1 MNPAAVVTGASR
13 GIGLAIAEA
22 LAKAGYYVLGTAT
35 TQVGADQFTEQMM
48 GQGQGYVLNL
58 SDQPSIDAFAAALKA
73 DHGAPL
79 ILVNNAGITQDN
91 LAMRM
96 KPAEWN
102 AVINTNLNGVF
113 HLTQTFM
120 RGMMKAK
127 FGRIINI
134 SSVVGRMGNPG
145 QVNYAAAKA
154 GLEGFTRALGA
165 ELASRNITVNAIA
178 PGFIATDM
186 TDALSLDQQTKMLER
201 IPAARLGQPKE
212 VAALVQFLSS
222 DVAGYITGET
232 ISINGGLYMS

>member
-73 DHGAPL
+73 DHDAPL

-113 HLTQTFM
+113 HLTQSFM

-186 TDALSLDQQTKMLER
+186 TDALSPDQQSKMLEK

-212 VAALVQFLSS
+212 VAALGQFLSS

-232 ISINGGLYMS
+232 IAINGGLYMS

>member
-1 MNPAAVVTGASR
+1 
-13 GIGLAIAEA
+13 
-22 LAKAGYYVLGTAT
+22 LGTAT

-102 AVINTNLNGVF
+102 AVVNTNLNGVF

-232 ISINGGLYMS
+232 IAINGGLYMS

>member
-1 MNPAAVVTGASR
+1 MTGHAVVTGASR

-22 LAKAGYYVLGTAT
+22 LVEAGYHVLGTAT
-35 TQVGADQFTEQMM
+35 TQAGADQFSQRMA

-58 SDQPSIDAFAAALKA
+58 GDQSSIDAFTVALKA
-73 DHGAPL
+73 DHDAPL
-79 ILVNNAGITQDN
+79 ILVNNAGMAQDN

-96 KPAEWN
+96 KSAEWN

-113 HLTQTFM
+113 HLTQSFI

-145 QVNYAAAKA
+145 QVNYAASKA

-186 TDALSLDQQTKMLER
+186 TDTLSADQQAAMLER
-201 IPAARLGQPKE
+201 IPAGRLGQPKE
-212 VAALVQFLSS
+212 VASLVRFLSS
-222 DVAGYITGET
+222 DAAGYITGET
-232 ISINGGLYMS
+232 IQINGGMYMN

>member
-222 DVAGYITGET
+222 DAAGYITGET
-232 ISINGGLYMS
+232 IAINGGLYMS

>member
-1 MNPAAVVTGASR
+1 
-13 GIGLAIAEA
+13 
-22 LAKAGYYVLGTAT
+22 
-35 TQVGADQFTEQMM
+35 
-48 GQGQGYVLNL
+48 
-58 SDQPSIDAFAAALKA
+58 
-73 DHGAPL
+73 
-79 ILVNNAGITQDN
+79 

-96 KPAEWN
+96 KAAEWN

-113 HLTQTFM
+113 HLTQTFI

-145 QVNYAAAKA
+145 QVNYAAAKS

-186 TDALSLDQQTKMLER
+186 TDALSSEQQTKMLER

-212 VAALVQFLSS
+212 VADLVQFLSS
-222 DVAGYITGET
+222 DAAGYITGET
-232 ISINGGLYMS
+232 IAINGGLYMS

>member
-113 HLTQTFM
+113 HLTQTLI

-212 VAALVQFLSS
+212 LAALVQFLSS
-222 DVAGYITGET
+222 DTAGYITGET
-232 ISINGGLYMS
+232 IAINGGLYMS

>member
-22 LAKAGYYVLGTAT
+22 LVKAGYYVLGTAT

-79 ILVNNAGITQDN
+79 ILINNAGITQDN

-102 AVINTNLNGVF
+102 TVINTNLNGVF

-186 TDALSLDQQTKMLER
+186 TDALSSEQQTKMLER

-212 VAALVQFLSS
+212 VADLVQFLSS
-222 DVAGYITGET
+222 DAAGYITGET
-232 ISINGGLYMS
+232 IAINGGLYMS

>member
-1 MNPAAVVTGASR
+1 MTGHAVVTGASR

-22 LAKAGYYVLGTAT
+22 LVEAGYHVLGTAT
-35 TQVGADQFTEQMM
+35 TQVGADQFSQRMA

-58 SDQPSIDAFAAALKA
+58 GDQSSIDAFTAAIKA
-73 DHGAPL
+73 DHDAPL
-79 ILVNNAGITQDN
+79 ILVNNAGMTQDN

-96 KPAEWN
+96 KSAEWN

-113 HLTQTFM
+113 HLTQSFI

-145 QVNYAAAKA
+145 QVNYAASKA

-186 TDALSLDQQTKMLER
+186 TDTLSADQQAAMLER
-201 IPAARLGQPKE
+201 IPAGRLGQPKE
-212 VAALVQFLSS
+212 VASLVRFLSS
-222 DVAGYITGET
+222 DAAGYITGET
-232 ISINGGLYMS
+232 IQINGGMYMN

>member
-1 MNPAAVVTGASR
+1 MSATAVVTGASR

-22 LAKAGYYVLGTAT
+22 LVQAGYYVLGTAT
-35 TQVGADQFTEQMM
+35 TQAGADQFSQTMA

-58 SDQPSIDAFAAALKA
+58 GDQSSIDAFTAALKA

-79 ILVNNAGITQDN
+79 ILINNAGITQDN

-102 AVINTNLNGVF
+102 AVISTNLNGVF
-113 HLTQTFM
+113 HLTQTFI

-127 FGRIINI
+127 YGRIINI

-186 TDALSLDQQTKMLER
+186 TDALSSDQQAAMLER
-201 IPAARLGQPKE
+201 VPAARLGQPKE

-222 DVAGYITGET
+222 DAAGYITGET
-232 ISINGGLYMS
+232 IAINGGLYMS

>member
-58 SDQPSIDAFAAALKA
+58 SDQPSIDAFTAALKA

-232 ISINGGLYMS
+232 IAINGGLYMS

>member
-1 MNPAAVVTGASR
+1 MTGHAVVTGASR

-22 LAKAGYYVLGTAT
+22 LVEAGYHVLGTAT
-35 TQVGADQFTEQMM
+35 TQAGADQFSQRMA

-58 SDQPSIDAFAAALKA
+58 GDQSSIDAFTAALKA
-73 DHGAPL
+73 DHDAPL

-96 KPAEWN
+96 KSAEWN

-113 HLTQTFM
+113 HLTQSFI

-145 QVNYAAAKA
+145 QVNYAASKA

-186 TDALSLDQQTKMLER
+186 TDTLSADQQAAMLER
-201 IPAARLGQPKE
+201 IPAGRLGQPKE
-212 VAALVQFLSS
+212 VASLVRFLSS
-222 DVAGYITGET
+222 DAAGYITGET
-232 ISINGGLYMS
+232 IQINGGMYMN

>member
-58 SDQPSIDAFAAALKA
+58 SDQPSIDAFAAALKTG
-73 DHGAPL
+73 HGAPL

-232 ISINGGLYMS
+232 IAINGGLYMS

>member
-35 TQVGADQFTEQMM
+35 TQIGADQFTEQMM

-222 DVAGYITGET
+222 DAAGYITGET
-232 ISINGGLYMS
+232 IAINGGLYMS

>member
-165 ELASRNITVNAIA
+165 ELASRKITVNAIA

-232 ISINGGLYMS
+232 IAINGGLYMS

>member
-22 LAKAGYYVLGTAT
+22 LAKAGYYILGTAT

-58 SDQPSIDAFAAALKA
+58 SDQPSINAFAAALKA

-222 DVAGYITGET
+222 DAAGYITGET
-232 ISINGGLYMS
+232 IAINGGLYMS

>member
-1 MNPAAVVTGASR
+1 MTGHAVVTGASR

-22 LAKAGYYVLGTAT
+22 LVEAGYHVLGTAT
-35 TQVGADQFTEQMM
+35 TQAGADQFSQRMA

-58 SDQPSIDAFAAALKA
+58 GDQSSIDAFTVALKA
-73 DHGAPL
+73 DHDAPL
-79 ILVNNAGITQDN
+79 ILVNNAGMTQDN

-96 KPAEWN
+96 KSAEWN

-113 HLTQTFM
+113 HLTQSFI

-145 QVNYAAAKA
+145 QVNYAASKA

-186 TDALSLDQQTKMLER
+186 TDTLSADQQAAMLER
-201 IPAARLGQPKE
+201 IPAGRLGQPKE
-212 VAALVQFLSS
+212 VASLVRFLSS
-222 DVAGYITGET
+222 DAAGYITGEP
-232 ISINGGLYMS
+232 IQINGGMYMN

>member
-1 MNPAAVVTGASR
+1 MSATAVVTGASR

-22 LAKAGYYVLGTAT
+22 LVQAGCYVLGTAT
-35 TQVGADQFTEQMM
+35 TQAGADQFSQTMA

-58 SDQPSIDAFAAALKA
+58 GDQSSIDAFTAALKA

-79 ILVNNAGITQDN
+79 ILINNAGITQDN

-102 AVINTNLNGVF
+102 AVISTNLNGVF
-113 HLTQTFM
+113 HLTQTFI

-127 FGRIINI
+127 YGRIINI

-186 TDALSLDQQTKMLER
+186 TDALSSDQQAAMLER
-201 IPAARLGQPKE
+201 VPAARLGQPKE

-222 DVAGYITGET
+222 DAAGYITGET
-232 ISINGGLYMS
+232 IAINGGLYMS

>member
-1 MNPAAVVTGASR
+1 MTGHAVVTGASR

-22 LAKAGYYVLGTAT
+22 LVEAGYHVLGTAT
-35 TQVGADQFTEQMM
+35 TQAGADQFSQRMA

-58 SDQPSIDAFAAALKA
+58 GDQSSIDAFTVALKA
-73 DHGAPL
+73 DHDAPL
-79 ILVNNAGITQDN
+79 ILVNNAGMTQDN

-96 KPAEWN
+96 KSAEWN

-113 HLTQTFM
+113 HLTQSFI

-145 QVNYAAAKA
+145 QVNYAASKA

-186 TDALSLDQQTKMLER
+186 TDTLSADQQAAMLER
-201 IPAARLGQPKE
+201 IPAGRLGQPKE
-212 VAALVQFLSS
+212 VASLVRFLSS
-222 DVAGYITGET
+222 DAAGYITGET
-232 ISINGGLYMS
+232 IQINGGMYMN

>member
-134 SSVVGRMGNPG
+134 SSVVWRMGNPG

-232 ISINGGLYMS
+232 IAVNGGLYMS

>member
-1 MNPAAVVTGASR
+1 MTGHAVVTGASR
-13 GIGLAIAEA
+13 GIGRAIAEA
-22 LAKAGYYVLGTAT
+22 LIEGGYHVLGTAT
-35 TQVGADQFTEQMM
+35 TQSGADQLSQSMA

-58 SDQPSIDAFAAALKA
+58 GDQSSIDAFTTALKA
-73 DHGAPL
+73 DHDAPL

-96 KPAEWN
+96 KSAEWN

-113 HLTQTFM
+113 HLTQSFL

-186 TDALSLDQQTKMLER
+186 TDALSADQQVAMLER
-201 IPAARLGQPKE
+201 IPAGRLGQPKE
-212 VAALVQFLSS
+212 VASLVRFLSS
-222 DVAGYITGET
+222 DLAGYITGET
-232 ISINGGLYMS
+232 IQINGGMYMN

>member
-1 MNPAAVVTGASR
+1 
-13 GIGLAIAEA
+13 
-22 LAKAGYYVLGTAT
+22 
-35 TQVGADQFTEQMM
+35 
-48 GQGQGYVLNL
+48 
-58 SDQPSIDAFAAALKA
+58 
-73 DHGAPL
+73 
-79 ILVNNAGITQDN
+79 
-91 LAMRM
+91 
-96 KPAEWN
+96 
-102 AVINTNLNGVF
+102 
-113 HLTQTFM
+113 
-120 RGMMKAK
+120 MKAK

-186 TDALSLDQQTKMLER
+186 TDALAPDQQMKMLER

-222 DVAGYITGET
+222 DAAGYITGET
-232 ISINGGLYMS
+232 IAINGGLYMG

>member
-1 MNPAAVVTGASR
+1 MSATAVVTGASR

-22 LAKAGYYVLGTAT
+22 LVQAGYYVLGTAT
-35 TQVGADQFTEQMM
+35 TQAGADQFSQTMA

-58 SDQPSIDAFAAALKA
+58 GDQSSIDAFTAALKA

-79 ILVNNAGITQDN
+79 ILINNAGITQDN

-102 AVINTNLNGVF
+102 AVISTNLNGVF
-113 HLTQTFM
+113 HLTQTFI

-127 FGRIINI
+127 YGRIINI

-186 TDALSLDQQTKMLER
+186 TDALSSDQQAAMLER
-201 IPAARLGQPKE
+201 VPAARLGQPQE

-222 DVAGYITGET
+222 DAAGYITGET
-232 ISINGGLYMS
+232 IAINGGLYMS

>member
-1 MNPAAVVTGASR
+1 MTGHAVVTGASR

-22 LAKAGYYVLGTAT
+22 LVEAGYHVLGTAT
-35 TQVGADQFTEQMM
+35 TQAGADQFSQRMA

-58 SDQPSIDAFAAALKA
+58 GDQSSIDAFTVALKA
-73 DHGAPL
+73 DHDAPL
-79 ILVNNAGITQDN
+79 ILVNNAGMTQDN

-96 KPAEWN
+96 KSAEWN

-113 HLTQTFM
+113 HLTQSFI

-127 FGRIINI
+127 FGRIMNI

-145 QVNYAAAKA
+145 QVNYAASKA

-186 TDALSLDQQTKMLER
+186 TDTLSADQQAAMLER
-201 IPAARLGQPKE
+201 IPAGRLGQPKE
-212 VAALVQFLSS
+212 VASLVRFLSS
-222 DVAGYITGET
+222 DAAGYITGET
-232 ISINGGLYMS
+232 IQINGGMYMN

>member
-232 ISINGGLYMS
+232 IAINGGLYMG

>member
-1 MNPAAVVTGASR
+1 MKPAAVVTGASR
-13 GIGLAIAEA
+13 GIGLAIAED
-22 LAKAGYYVLGTAT
+22 LVKAGYYILGTAT
-35 TQVGADQFTEQMM
+35 TQAGADQFSQRMA
-48 GQGQGYVLNL
+48 GRGQGYVLNL
-58 SDQPSIDAFAAALKA
+58 GDQSSIDAFTVALKA
-73 DHGAPL
+73 EHDAPL

-96 KPAEWN
+96 KPVEWN

-113 HLTQTFM
+113 HLTQTLI

-145 QVNYAAAKA
+145 QVNYAASKA

-186 TDALSLDQQTKMLER
+186 TDALSPDQQSKMLEK

-222 DVAGYITGET
+222 DTAGYITGET
-232 ISINGGLYMS
+232 IAINGGLYMS

>member
-1 MNPAAVVTGASR
+1 MTGHAVVTGASR

-22 LAKAGYYVLGTAT
+22 LVEAGYHVLGTAT
-35 TQVGADQFTEQMM
+35 TQVGADQFSQRMA

-58 SDQPSIDAFAAALKA
+58 GDQSSIDAFTVALKA
-73 DHGAPL
+73 DHDAPL
-79 ILVNNAGITQDN
+79 ILVNNAGMTQDN

-96 KPAEWN
+96 KSAEWN

-113 HLTQTFM
+113 HLTQSFI

-145 QVNYAAAKA
+145 QVNYAASKA

-186 TDALSLDQQTKMLER
+186 TDTLSADQQAAMLER
-201 IPAARLGQPKE
+201 IPAGRLGQPKE
-212 VAALVQFLSS
+212 VASLVRFLSS
-222 DVAGYITGET
+222 DAAGYITGET
-232 ISINGGLYMS
+232 IQINGGMYMN

>member
-154 GLEGFTRALGA
+154 GLEGFTRALGT

-222 DVAGYITGET
+222 DAAGYITGET
-232 ISINGGLYMS
+232 IAINGGLYMS

>member
-1 MNPAAVVTGASR
+1 MNPTAVVTGASR

-22 LAKAGYYVLGTAT
+22 LSQAGYFVVGTAT
-35 TQVGADQFTEQMM
+35 TQAGADQFSQRMAE
-48 GQGQGYVLNL
+48 QGQGYVLNL
-58 SDQPSIDAFAAALKA
+58 GDPLSIDAFTDALKA
-73 DHGAPL
+73 DHDAPC

-96 KPAEWN
+96 KPTEWN

-113 HLTQTFM
+113 HLTQTFI

-145 QVNYAAAKA
+145 QINYAAAKA

-186 TDALSLDQQTKMLER
+186 TDALSPEQQAKMLER

-212 VAALVQFLSS
+212 VADLVQFLSS
-222 DVAGYITGET
+222 DAAGYITGET
-232 ISINGGLYMS
+232 IAINGGLYMS

>member
-1 MNPAAVVTGASR
+1 MTGHAVVTGASR

-22 LAKAGYYVLGTAT
+22 LVEAGYHALGTAT
-35 TQVGADQFTEQMM
+35 TQAGAYQFSQRMA

-58 SDQPSIDAFAAALKA
+58 GDQSSIDAFTVALKA
-73 DHGAPL
+73 DHDAPL
-79 ILVNNAGITQDN
+79 ILVNNAGMTQDN

-96 KPAEWN
+96 KSAEWN

-113 HLTQTFM
+113 HLTQSFI

-145 QVNYAAAKA
+145 QVNYAASKA

-186 TDALSLDQQTKMLER
+186 TDTLSADQQAAMLER
-201 IPAARLGQPKE
+201 IPAGRLGQPKE
-212 VAALVQFLSS
+212 VASLVRFLSS
-222 DVAGYITGET
+222 DAAGYITGET
-232 ISINGGLYMS
+232 IQINGGMYMN

>member
-232 ISINGGLYMS
+232 IAINGGLYMS

>member
-113 HLTQTFM
+113 HLTQTLI

-232 ISINGGLYMS
+232 IAINGGLYMS

>member
-1 MNPAAVVTGASR
+1 MA
-13 GIGLAIAEA
+13 
-22 LAKAGYYVLGTAT
+22 
-35 TQVGADQFTEQMM
+35 

-58 SDQPSIDAFAAALKA
+58 GDQTSIDAFTTALKA

-113 HLTQTFM
+113 HLTQSFM

-186 TDALSLDQQTKMLER
+186 TDALAPDQQMKMLER

-222 DVAGYITGET
+222 DAAGYITGET
-232 ISINGGLYMS
+232 IAINGGLYMG

>member
-113 HLTQTFM
+113 HLTQTFI

-145 QVNYAAAKA
+145 QVNYAAAKS

-186 TDALSLDQQTKMLER
+186 TDALSSEQQTKMLER

-212 VAALVQFLSS
+212 VADLVQFLSS
-222 DVAGYITGET
+222 DAAGYITGET
-232 ISINGGLYMS
+232 IAINGGLYMS

>member
-1 MNPAAVVTGASR
+1 MSATAVVTGASR

-22 LAKAGYYVLGTAT
+22 LVQAGYYVLGTAT
-35 TQVGADQFTEQMM
+35 SQTGADQFSQTMA

-58 SDQPSIDAFAAALKA
+58 GDQSSIDAFTAALKA

-79 ILVNNAGITQDN
+79 ILINNAGITQDN

-102 AVINTNLNGVF
+102 AVISTNLNGVF
-113 HLTQTFM
+113 HLTQTFI

-127 FGRIINI
+127 YGRIINI

-186 TDALSLDQQTKMLER
+186 TDALSSDQQAAMLER

-222 DVAGYITGET
+222 DAAGYITGET
-232 ISINGGLYMS
+232 IAINGGLYMS

>member
-1 MNPAAVVTGASR
+1 MTGHAVVTGASR

-22 LAKAGYYVLGTAT
+22 LVEAGYHVLGTAT
-35 TQVGADQFTEQMM
+35 TQAGADQFSQRMA

-58 SDQPSIDAFAAALKA
+58 GDQSSIDAFTAAIKA
-73 DHGAPL
+73 DHDAPL

-96 KPAEWN
+96 KSAEWN

-113 HLTQTFM
+113 HLTQSFI

-145 QVNYAAAKA
+145 QVNYAASKA

-186 TDALSLDQQTKMLER
+186 TDTLSADQQAAMLER
-201 IPAARLGQPKE
+201 IPAGRLGQPKE
-212 VAALVQFLSS
+212 VASLVRFLSS
-222 DVAGYITGET
+222 DAAGYITGET
-232 ISINGGLYMS
+232 IQINGGMYMN